1 MIYLLIALCVAL
13 VRGKT
18 HTLSDLRNISCTLNT
33 CYLVASVDS
42 TSSGTL
48 VPLRL
53 TLFSSTIVQYWLAI
67 DGNFSDVGAAADVIV
82 GKPTSPLSA
91 VLSDKGN
98 FWEITQAPAFSPN
111 VVVHLQKSPL
121 LLTIL
126 VNGQA
131 VVTEATPLTY
141 NSTSSWQTLTRDV
154 IPSGSVTSKEYFFG
168 AGMQNG
174 HWSHRDQVV
183 QIGVDYN
190 WEENGHPNSAPF
202 YVSSSGVGV
211 LRNTWASGSY
221 AFLSPVVT
229 THLES
234 TRFDAF
240 YMLAAAGPKAI
251 KEVLGLY
258 TMLTGPPFLPPLY
271 GMFLGDSDCY
281 HNSRH
286 GNSSQVAIA
295 IARQY
300 EEHDIPR
307 GWMLINDGYGCGY
320 GEGPAVFPSNLTD
333 LTFIVA
339 ELHKLGIYTGLWT
352 STGMPNIQ
360 KEVGVAGTRICKT

>member
-1 MIYLLIALCVAL
+1 MLLIALCLAL
-13 VRGKT
+13 ASAQT
-18 HTLSDLRNISCTLNT
+18 HVLRDLKNISCAGST
-33 CYLVASVDS
+33 CSLLASLDTP
-42 TSSGTL
+42 TSGAT

-53 TLFSSTIVQYWLAI
+53 TLFSSTIIQYWLAI

-82 GKPTSPLSA
+82 AKPSSSLTA
-91 VLSDKGN
+91 VLADKGAYY
-98 FWEITQAPAFSPN
+98 EVTQSPPSSPT
-111 VVVHLQKSPL
+111 VVVRLQKSPL
-121 LLTIL
+121 LLTIM
-126 VNGQA
+126 VDGQA
-131 VVTEATPLTY
+131 VVTESTPLTY
-141 NSTSSWQTLTRDV
+141 NSTSSWQTLTRDIMPV
-154 IPSGSVTSKEYFFG
+154 GSLTSKEYFFG

-190 WEENGHPNSAPF
+190 WAENGHPNSAPF

-221 AFLSPVVT
+221 SFVSPVVT

-240 YMLAAAGPKAI
+240 YMLASAGPKAI
-251 KEVLGLY
+251 KDVLGLY

-271 GMFLGDSDCY
+271 GLFLGDSDCY

-286 GNSSQVAIA
+286 GNSSQVSLA

-300 EEHDIPR
+300 EEHDTPR

-333 LTFIVA
+333 LTYIVA
-339 ELHKLGIYTGLWT
+339 EMHKMGIYTGLWT

-360 KEVGVAGTRICKT
+360 GEVGVAGTRICKT